1 MALETQPMSVPS
13 LEDVPFDL
21 HPEVRD
27 YVEHMTDLFTSHKE
41 SLSECDLNMTIPPE
55 YIRVTADY
63 LSQYIALPESQ
74 AIAYAFLDS
83 EEIDTMLSV
92 DVPAFGIVALFK
104 DFSSVMTVVSFHDEG
119 ESTTIRFAAGISPP
133 LDTDEERVDL
143 LNNMRQSSKHFNEVL
158 NTAQPHTVH

>member
-1 MALETQPMSVPS
+1 MVHEVSSVCG
-13 LEDVPFDL
+13 LDDIPFDL
-21 HPEVRD
+21 HPEVRG

-41 SLSECDLNMTIPPE
+41 SLSDRDLESPVPPK
-55 YIRVTADY
+55 YIRAITDY

-83 EEIDTMLSV
+83 EELDTMLSV

-104 DFSSVMTVVSFHDEG
+104 DFSSVMTVVSFHDKEK
-119 ESTTIRFAAGISPP
+119 STIIRFAVGISPP